1 MAEVIFSVFL
11 TEAILDF
18 ISFNDDIITLHEAC
32 SRSMEATC
40 HPRLGGAGAKRRR
53 GSLEYYGCKPFTM
66 DFASFRGKYVYI
78 DMWASWCGPCTKEV
92 PHLKKLEEE
101 LKNENVVFLS
111 ISIDKKVEPWLNKM
125 NALDMHGNQWISTD
139 NKIAE
144 VLNVKGIPFFLI
156 YDKEGKLY
164 IYNAPRPSSGDTLKL
179 LLENLN

>member
-1 MAEVIFSVFL
+1 
-11 TEAILDF
+11 
-18 ISFNDDIITLHEAC
+18 
-32 SRSMEATC
+32 
-40 HPRLGGAGAKRRR
+40 
-53 GSLEYYGCKPFTM
+53 
-66 DFASFRGKYVYI
+66 
-78 DMWASWCGPCTKEV
+78 
-92 PHLKKLEEE
+92 
-101 LKNENVVFLS
+101 
-111 ISIDKKVEPWLNKM
+111 M